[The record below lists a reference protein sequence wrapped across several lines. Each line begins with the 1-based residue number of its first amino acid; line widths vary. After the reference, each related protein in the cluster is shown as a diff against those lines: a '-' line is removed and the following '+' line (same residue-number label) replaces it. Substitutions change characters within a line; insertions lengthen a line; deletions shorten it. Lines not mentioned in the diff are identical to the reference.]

1 MAVVASC
8 VVATE
13 KSVARQ
19 VPVHHPTVGI
29 RCASGRAYRPRATY
43 EWYAMPELLTVGAT
57 YGKGDCSVQRRCGL
71 NHPAGIYRLITRSVT
86 LLIVFLVGWSG
97 FAGLGRMR
105 MVGSL
110 GRPTHLRPSGL
121 GGVCR
126 LRWPIAL
133 HRACGTRGSSRS
145 LRRRPCGYGRLRT
158 VDWRAAMAGSTMHR
172 WPIWMAQ
179 RRWWRSTYDR
189 ALVPLRTLAI
199 ERPVAIV
206 VVPVGT
212 DHEGDDRYAD
222 LRTVGRQ
229 QHRPILI
236 LVFDVVAGDPVAIVV
251 DDHVTPFPAV
261 GSASH
266 IDFST
271 GRNPI
276 DQRIA
281 HIGPARMLTLPAT

>member
-1 MAVVASC
+1 
-8 VVATE
+8 
-13 KSVARQ
+13 
-19 VPVHHPTVGI
+19 
-29 RCASGRAYRPRATY
+29 
-43 EWYAMPELLTVGAT
+43 MPELLTVRAT
-57 YGKGDCSVQRRCGL
+57 CGKGDCSVHRRGGL
-71 NHPAGIYRLITRSVT
+71 NHPARIYLLITRSVT

-97 FAGLGRMR
+97 LARFGRLR
-105 MVGSL
+105 MAGSL
-110 GRPTHLRPSGL
+110 GRSTRLRPIELCGT
-121 GGVCR
+121 CR
-126 LRWPIAL
+126 LRRTTRLGGTCGLWRSIAVHGARGL
-133 HRACGTRGSSRS
+133 RGSGRPR
-145 LRRRPCGYGRLRT
+145 RRRPGCHWRTRT
-158 VDWRAAMAGSTMHR
+158 VDWRAAMTGSTMHR
-172 WPIWMAQ
+172 WPIRMAQ
-179 RRWWRSTYDR
+179 RRWWRPTYDG
-189 ALVPLRTLAI
+189 AVIPLCTLAI
-199 ERPVAIV
+199 ERPAAIV

-236 LVFDVVAGDPVAIVV
+236 LIFDVVAGDPVAIVV